1 MILDTTYLLPLVGI
15 AVKADL
21 LKAIVEG
28 RIKKRISLYELK
40 INLISLFELQAK
52 ASKLNIPSER
62 VNKAVNIIVR
72 SFHVTPFYQQ
82 DIIKYS
88 FELHKIISDYIDC
101 VVVATA
107 IAFGD
112 ELVTEDSIILSVKE
126 EVEKKYGV
134 SIYSY
139 RDLVE

>member
-15 AVKADL
+15 AVKTDL

-28 RIKKRISLYELK
+28 RVKKRISLYELK

-72 SFHVTPFYQQ
+72 SFHVIPFYQQ
-82 DIIKYS
+82 EIIKYS
-88 FELHKIISDYIDC
+88 YELNKIISDYIDC
-101 VVVATA
+101 VIVATA
-107 IAFGD
+107 ISLGD
-112 ELVTEDSIILSVKE
+112 ELVTEDSIILSAKE

-139 RDLVE
+139 QDLVE